1 MRRHALL
8 GVLAAIS
15 CARQATAWD
24 YTCWDCVAFR
34 ASLWLP
40 FSEGDIQSRQWA
52 VAAKMAADQFNA
64 RNGSI
69 VAEFAK
75 LPPACTFKFSV
86 DVWDT
91 SEGPTVAI
99 KDFTDAY
106 SSSFD
111 GCFFPNFRKNAV
123 VVGPKFS
130 SVAVPLSI
138 VADANSFGMISPS
151 ATSPVLDEAI
161 HSNFMRTIPSDGDG
175 FAEAFCDW
183 CRDQGWTTVGI
194 IAKSDSFGRGVVNS
208 ITVECSTLE
217 SRPRFYDE
225 GSDDME
231 PELTEALDTL
241 RAEDTRI
248 FFFISTSDETFD
260 LMANLAVAKNVTG
273 PAFAWIT
280 RSSRLNSRIR

>member
-15 CARQATAWD
+15 CARPTTAWD
-24 YTCWDCVAFR
+24 GKCWKCWESFR

-69 VAEFAK
+69 VAEFAEV
-75 LPPACTFKFSV
+75 PPACPFVLSV

-91 SEGPTVAI
+91 SQGPTVAI
-99 KDFTDAY
+99 KDFTEAY
-106 SSSFD
+106 ISSGFD
-111 GCFFPNFRKNAV
+111 DCFYPNFRKPAV
-123 VVGPKFS
+123 IVGPKFS

-138 VADANSFGMISPS
+138 VAGANSFDMISPS
-151 ATSPVLDEAI
+151 ATSPVLDEAV
-161 HSNFMRTIPSDGDG
+161 HSNFVRTIPSDGDG

-194 IAKSDSFGRGVVNS
+194 IAKSDSFR
-208 ITVECSTLE
+208 
-217 SRPRFYDE
+217 
-225 GSDDME
+225 
-231 PELTEALDTL
+231 
-241 RAEDTRI
+241 
-248 FFFISTSDETFD
+248 
-260 LMANLAVAKNVTG
+260 
-273 PAFAWIT
+273 
-280 RSSRLNSRIR
+280 

>member
-1 MRRHALL
+1 MRRYALV
-8 GVLAAIS
+8 GVLVAALS

-40 FSEGDIQSRQWA
+40 FSKGDVQPRQWA

-64 RNGSI
+64 RNGAI
-69 VAEFAK
+69 VAEFAE
-75 LPPACTFKFSV
+75 LPPACAFKFSV

-138 VADANSFGMISPS
+138 VADANSFGMPARRLHLRRETNQGPLLQHLGRSDYTRTVPD
-151 ATSPVLDEAI
+151 APVLAVVAARALAAEGLPLGRSAA
-161 HSNFMRTIPSDGDG
+161 RTGAGRPG
-175 FAEAFCDW
+175 
-183 CRDQGWTTVGI
+183 RD
-194 IAKSDSFGRGVVNS
+194 
-208 ITVECSTLE
+208 
-217 SRPRFYDE
+217 RPLPNR
-225 GSDDME
+225 
-231 PELTEALDTL
+231 
-241 RAEDTRI
+241 
-248 FFFISTSDETFD
+248 
-260 LMANLAVAKNVTG
+260 
-273 PAFAWIT
+273 
-280 RSSRLNSRIR
+280 

>member
-40 FSEGDIQSRQWA
+40 FSKGDVQSRQWA

-99 KDFTDAY
+99 KDFTDNY
-106 SSSFD
+106 ISSFNA
-111 GCFFPNFRKNAV
+111 CPSANFRKTAV

-130 SVAVPLSI
+130 SVARASRSTVAFTTRALS
-138 VADANSFGMISPS
+138 SPS
-151 ATSPVLDEAI
+151 
-161 HSNFMRTIPSDGDG
+161 
-175 FAEAFCDW
+175 
-183 CRDQGWTTVGI
+183 
-194 IAKSDSFGRGVVNS
+194 
-208 ITVECSTLE
+208 
-217 SRPRFYDE
+217 
-225 GSDDME
+225 
-231 PELTEALDTL
+231 
-241 RAEDTRI
+241 
-248 FFFISTSDETFD
+248 
-260 LMANLAVAKNVTG
+260 
-273 PAFAWIT
+273 
-280 RSSRLNSRIR
+280 SSRRWSWSS